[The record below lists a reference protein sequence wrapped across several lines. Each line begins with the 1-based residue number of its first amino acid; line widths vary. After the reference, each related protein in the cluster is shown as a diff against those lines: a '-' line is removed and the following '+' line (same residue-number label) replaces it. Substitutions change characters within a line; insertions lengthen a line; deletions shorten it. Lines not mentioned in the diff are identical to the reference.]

1 MGYLRLILILQCLI
15 FGSLNIQSQNL
26 AMHKSYTLS
35 PSPNYRY
42 SVLSS
47 DKSYLTDGDYT
58 SGFFWSQPTTVGWQ
72 NCDKVRID
80 IDLEKEQPVGGITF
94 NTARSMQSQV
104 SFPSNIYVFL
114 SKDNEHFIY
123 AGDAANNTDNQPGGY
138 EVKKFFLN
146 NINQIARYVSL
157 IVIPKGL
164 FVFCDEIE
172 VIKGIN
178 ESSSQ
183 SKSIWIGNLN
193 SALDSLK
200 TSEFNRIAKTHASM
214 LGKNYK
220 IPFIA
225 EKYDP
230 WDTLKEIHEP
240 KGNNDLLNYQLLI
253 PVNGVQY
260 GAFVLT
266 NNHIDSKKFEIN
278 SLHSTS
284 NYNMEIFNAT
294 FVASGRFVKSPDALI
309 PFKKNITIGH
319 GKSELFIFKITG
331 KKIGIINSSIRI
343 STGKKAIYAKIS
355 GKIFNLFSFNN
366 KDQLNAINW
375 AYLNYPM
382 LKDCKTEAAEDLKLH
397 HINTVVIPP
406 TYIPKM
412 DNNYQ
417 SFLSYLAYF
426 KTVDNILLFTNYAS
440 KENYKHFGPWMSS
453 EFKNNFMIW
462 YHELMTVL
470 KGNGFSNSQI
480 YLYPFDEV
488 RGDAIDRFKKFA
500 SWAKIAIPSIKIYS
514 TLNNKDAIDNILPF
528 VDIAQIPSNLNLL
541 SMLPSN
547 HCEIWIYST
556 ASSSR
561 SLSPYL
567 YYRMMAWKAF
577 ANSIT
582 GIGFW
587 DYADEGRRSKLNVIS
602 DSWNNHSSSSY
613 SVIYNGPEKEIISSR
628 RWEAFRLGIE
638 DYSIIKAYAKKV
650 GLSKAKIL
658 VNKVISDPKDTSKAD
673 SVRDKM
679 ITALFEK

>member
-1 MGYLRLILILQCLI
+1 MGYLRYLILQGLI
-15 FGSLNIQSQNL
+15 FGSLNSQSQNL
-26 AMHKSYTLS
+26 AMNKSYTLS
-35 PSPNYRY
+35 PSPNYR
-42 SVLSS
+42 SSIPSS
-47 DKSYLTDGDYT
+47 DKCYLTDGDYT
-58 SGFFWSQPTTVGWQ
+58 NGFFWSQPTTVGWQ
-72 NCDKVRID
+72 NCDKIRID
-80 IDLEKEQPVGGITF
+80 IDLEKDQPIGGITF
-94 NTARSMQSQV
+94 STARSMKSKV

-114 SKDNEHFIY
+114 SNDNKHFIY
-123 AGDAANNTDNQPGGY
+123 SGDAADNTDNQAGGY

-146 NINQIARYVSL
+146 NINQIARFVSL

-172 VIKGIN
+172 VTKGIN
-178 ESSSQ
+178 KSSSP
-183 SKSIWIGNLN
+183 SKSNWISNLD

-200 TSEFNRIAKTHASM
+200 TTEFNRMGKTHAAI

-220 IPFIA
+220 TSFIV
-225 EKYDP
+225 EKYNP
-230 WDTLKEIHEP
+230 WDTLTQIHEP

-266 NNHIDSKKFEIN
+266 NNHINSRKFEIY
-278 SLHSTS
+278 SLPSPS
-284 NYNMEIFNAT
+284 NYNIEIFNAI

-309 PFKKNITIGH
+309 PFKQNITIGP
-319 GKSELFIFKITG
+319 GKSELLIFKITG

-355 GKIFNLFSFNN
+355 GKIFNLFSLNN
-366 KDQLNAINW
+366 KDQLNSINW
-375 AYLNYPM
+375 AYLNSPM
-382 LKDCKTEAAEDLKLH
+382 LQDRKTEAAKDLELH

-412 DNNYQ
+412 HTDYK

-426 KTVDNILLFTNYAS
+426 KDVDNLLLFTNYAS
-440 KENYKHFGPWMSS
+440 KENYKQFGPWMSS
-453 EFKNNFMIW
+453 EFKNNFVIW
-462 YHELMTVL
+462 YHELITVL

-480 YLYPFDEV
+480 YLYPFDEI
-488 RGDAIDRFKKFA
+488 REGAIDRFKKFA
-500 SWAKIAIPSIKIYS
+500 SWAKIAIPTIKIYS
-514 TLNNKDAIDNILPF
+514 TLNNKDAIDNILPL

-541 SMLPSN
+541 SRLPSN

-587 DYADEGRRSKLNVIS
+587 DYADEGRRSKLNEIS
-602 DSWNNHSSSSY
+602 DSWNNHSNSSY

-650 GLSKAKIL
+650 GQLKAKAL
-658 VNKVISDPKDTSKAD
+658 VNKVLSDPTDPYKAD
-673 SVRDKM
+673 SVRNEM
-679 ITALFEK
+679 IFRLVDNE